1 MLAETSARKFPSC
14 ETQEMVTDRK
24 RKRLTATKY
33 TAIVLARTVVAVA
46 IILGLYALVP
56 IDKGDSDQTVL
67 IVMTVLGVIWLL
79 AVARQLVRLRR
90 SQNPILQVGE
100 ALATVVVLLVV
111 CFALTAMM
119 IDSAPGNQ
127 YSENLDKTAAFY
139 YSMTVTTTVGFGDI
153 TPTSHLARNVADVQM
168 FVDLV
173 ALAAALRALTW
184 AVQPSSKRSNR
195 RSQPSAESADAGESK
210 TA

>member
-1 MLAETSARKFPSC
+1 
-14 ETQEMVTDRK
+14 MVTDRK
-24 RKRLTATKY
+24 KSRLTATKY
-33 TAIVLARTVVAVA
+33 TAIVLARTAVAVA
-46 IILGLYALVP
+46 VILTLYALVP

-67 IVMTVLGVIWLL
+67 FVMTVLGIIWLL

-100 ALATVVVLLVV
+100 ALATTVVLLVV

-119 IDSAPGNQ
+119 IDSAPGAQ

-184 AVQPSSKRSNR
+184 AVQPSSRSSHR
-195 RSQPSAESADAGESK
+195 PAAAKESAQEGGSE
-210 TA
+210 TV